1 MIVAKV
7 FLYLF
12 KFLPAEEK
20 PAVIA
25 NNEFTLYGTLG
36 IILTVVQSI

>member
-12 KFLPAEEK
+12 KSLPAEEK
-20 PAVIA
+20 LAIIA
-25 NNEFTLYGTLG
+25 NNEFTHYGPLG
-36 IILTVVQSI
+36 IILTVVQRI